1 MDSII
6 SDIVTND
13 LLFGKDKEERI
24 VGAYQLSDTHI
35 RLFIRG
41 ESGVSHH
48 DEPFFPFFFLSDSSL
63 LDGFVPEEMEKFWLV
78 KLSGSNF
85 YQSLAIFRNWKN
97 HRGAIDF
104 INRKRYGDTSD
115 NTNKST
121 PYDNNSLV
129 YNKGDA
135 VTQYLIQSGKT
146 LFKGMI
152 FDDLYRMQLDIETNY
167 DPIKKRIGGSGIDDD
182 EIIIVSLSDSRGW
195 ESVIHSKNRTEK
207 DLLEELVALIIE
219 MDPDVIEG
227 HNIFSFDLSYLQ
239 RRCERHGIPFAIGR
253 NGLLPKTYPAS
264 IRFAERSIDY
274 PFFDIPGRH
283 VIDTLFLVQ
292 SYDIS
297 RRSMQS
303 YGLKAVAR
311 HFGFASPDRTY
322 VDYNDIA
329 SLWKNNHEKLLAY
342 ALDDVRETR
351 ALSSLLSGSNFYLA
365 QMLPYTYAMTS
376 RIGQAAK
383 IEVLLVRE
391 YVRLKQSI
399 PKPSTGQQHSGGYTE
414 VFLKGILG
422 PIVYAD
428 VESLYPSIMLSYNI
442 CPKSDELRVFPGV
455 LNDLKDLRFKAK
467 ERSREEKMLGN
478 SSLAANFDAMQS
490 SFKILINAMYGYLG
504 FSGGIFNDFI
514 EADKV
519 TSTGQSLA
527 KKMIMNF
534 ESKGCKIIEVDTDGI
549 LFIPPPDVT
558 TESAERELVSEVSS
572 LMPQGINIG
581 FDGRYRK
588 MISYMKKNYA
598 LLGYDQVMTLKGS
611 SLTSRS
617 GEKFGR
623 DFVRRG
629 FETLLTEDINGL
641 HNLFT
646 EYRNKI
652 LNHELDISDFSR
664 TESLKNS
671 LEQYTED
678 VKSGKRSKSITYE
691 IAIKVG
697 MEITKGDRITYYV
710 SGTGAGSSSYD
721 KGKLASEW
729 KKEKPDENTHFYLKR
744 LDEHCQKFL
753 PFFKPQDYSMIFS
766 DDTLFSFSAEGIE
779 LQREIRHTE
788 TNHLSEEP
796 S

>member
-6 SDIVTND
+6 SDIITND
-13 LLFGKDKEERI
+13 LLFGKDKEECI
-24 VGAYQLSDTHI
+24 VGAYQLSDTHVRI
-35 RLFIRG
+35 FNRN
-41 ESGVSHH
+41 EGVVNHH
-48 DEPFFPFFFLSDSSL
+48 DELFFPFFFLSDSSL
-63 LDGFVPEEMEKFWLV
+63 IDGFVPEEMEKFWLV
-78 KLSGSNF
+78 KLGGSNY
-85 YQSLAIFRNWKN
+85 YQNLAIFRNWRN
-97 HRGAIDF
+97 HRNAIEF
-104 INRKRYGDTSD
+104 INKKRFRDTTD
-115 NTNKST
+115 AEGKST
-121 PYDNNSLV
+121 SYDNNSLL

-135 VTQYLIQSGKT
+135 VTQYLLQSGKT

-152 FDDLYRMQLDIETNY
+152 FDDLYRMQLDIETDY
-167 DPIKKRIGGSGIDDD
+167 DPTRKRAGGSGFAED
-182 EIIIVSLSDSRGW
+182 EVIIVSLSDSRGW
-195 ESVIHSKNRTEK
+195 ESVIHSKNRSEK
-207 DLLEELVALIIE
+207 ELLEELIALITT

-227 HNIFSFDLSYLQ
+227 HNIFSFDLAYLQ
-239 RRCERHGIPFAIGR
+239 RRCERHGIAFAIGR
-253 NGLLPKTYPAS
+253 DGLLPKTYPAS

-292 SYDIS
+292 SYDVS

-303 YGLKAVAR
+303 YGLKAVAK

-322 VDYNDIA
+322 VDYKDIA
-329 SLWKNNHEKLLAY
+329 SLWEHNYEKLLAY
-342 ALDDVRETR
+342 ALDDVRETK

-383 IEVLLVRE
+383 IEVLFVRE
-391 YVRLKQSI
+391 YLRLKQSI
-399 PKPSTGQQHSGGYTE
+399 PKPSIGQQHSGGYTE

-455 LNDLKDLRFKAK
+455 LNDLKELRFKAK
-467 ERSREEKMLGN
+467 ERSRKEKEFGN

-519 TSTGQSLA
+519 TSTGQGLA
-527 KKMIMNF
+527 KKMIMDF
-534 ESKGCKIIEVDTDGI
+534 EARGCKVIEVDTDGI
-549 LFIPPPDVT
+549 LFIPPPDVM
-558 TESAERELVSEVSS
+558 TEFAERELVSEVSS
-572 LMPQGINIG
+572 LMPKGINIG
-581 FDGRYRK
+581 FDGRFRK

-598 LLGYDQVMTLKGS
+598 LLGYDQVMILKGS

-617 GEKFGR
+617 GEQFGR
-623 DFVRRG
+623 EFVRRG

-652 LNHELDISDFSR
+652 LNHELDISEFSR

-671 LEQYTED
+671 LEQYLED
-678 VKSGKRSKSITYE
+678 VKSGKRSKAITYE
-691 IAIKVG
+691 IVIRAG
-697 MEITKGDRITYYV
+697 MEITKGDRITFYI
-710 SGTGAGSSSYD
+710 SGTGAGTASYD

-766 DDTLFSFSAEGIE
+766 DDTLFSFSAEGID
-779 LQREIRHTE
+779 LLREIRHTE
-788 TNHLSEEP
+788 TNNLDGETL
-796 S
+796 